1 MLTDLR
7 SHDEWFWEVR
17 KYSSYQ
23 RLYQYSRNLKMI
35 QCYMFLTLVGDVH
48 SEADH
53 HVDQYCYHFHGP
65 VGELLDP
72 QRLHGLLEHA
82 LKIGIDVN
90 FR

>member
-1 MLTDLR
+1 
-7 SHDEWFWEVR
+7 
-17 KYSSYQ
+17 
-23 RLYQYSRNLKMI
+23 MI

-65 VGELLDP
+65 VGEPLDP

-82 LKIGIDVN
+82 LKMEIEIDFTRCIFLYDIN
-90 FR
+90 DSNI

>member
-1 MLTDLR
+1 
-7 SHDEWFWEVR
+7 
-17 KYSSYQ
+17 
-23 RLYQYSRNLKMI
+23 
-35 QCYMFLTLVGDVH
+35 MFLTLVDDVH

-82 LKIGIDVN
+82 LKREGVN
-90 FR
+90 LARFSHITFIH